1 VALDRSVA
9 RSRERSTA
17 ERFRS
22 ASRRE
27 ALLRLGRWIGTL
39 GCCDGRDE
47 VAEWLS
53 LAGEAS
59 PSVVEVVG
67 QRRVEHEVRYGLGL
81 GGIEGRGL
89 VEQEVPLGRTTSG

>member
-1 VALDRSVA
+1 MALDRSVA

-22 ASRRE
+22 GSPRE

-39 GCCDGRDE
+39 GCWDGWDE

-59 PSVVEVVG
+59 PSVVELVG
-67 QRRVEHEVRYGLGL
+67 QRRVEHEHGDWFGL
-81 GGIEGRGL
+81 GGIEGRSL
-89 VEQEVPLGRTTSG
+89 VEEEVSLRRTASG